1 MDCSQLDEGFLA
13 NNDDLKISFSAKVDE
28 QGQYYKTFYG
38 HNLQTILIS

>member
-28 QGQYYKTFYG
+28 QGP
-38 HNLQTILIS
+38 LL